1 MIFMEKELINVQL
14 SVEVNNE
21 TVLAHLTFQN
31 KSGKNIY
38 LNKQVMYD
46 NGAIRNNYFK
56 IENSKGER
64 TRYLGMMANCTRLP
78 EEYLQLEDGEIV
90 KSTISLKEAYE
101 LKEGENYQ
109 IQYYAYN
116 PSYLEEQRIT
126 KMQSN
131 KVEISY

>member
-1 MIFMEKELINVQL
+1 MEKNLINVQL
-14 SVEVNNE
+14 SVEVKNE
-21 TVLAHLTFQN
+21 TVLAHLSFQN

-38 LNKQVMYD
+38 LNKQVMYH
-46 NGAIRNNYFK
+46 GGFVRNNYFK
-56 IENSKGER
+56 IENSNGMK
-64 TRYLGMMANCTRLP
+64 TRYLGMMANCTRMP
-78 EEYLQLEDGEIV
+78 DEYLQLGSEEII